1 MLYLPRRRRVS
12 VKLNVVLTCVEVS
25 GLLIIMGIGVW
36 AINKNDESMRFI
48 IRKANLSPPP
58 NIHPCVFKRLR
69 ERNISNVLL

>member
-1 MLYLPRRRRVS
+1 MS

-25 GLLIIMGIGVW
+25 GLLIIIGIGVGLLT
-36 AINKNDESMRFI
+36 KDDESMRFI
-48 IRKANLSPPP
+48 IREVNLFPPP